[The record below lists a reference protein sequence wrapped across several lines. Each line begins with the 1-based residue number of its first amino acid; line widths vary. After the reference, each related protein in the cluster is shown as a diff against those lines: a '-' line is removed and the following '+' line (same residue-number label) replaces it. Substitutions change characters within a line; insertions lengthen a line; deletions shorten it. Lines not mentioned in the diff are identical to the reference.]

1 MSAEER
7 PSGTSPQELARE
19 VWEEESPATVPPP
32 RPATGAEPDHPRL
45 LELPVGTGAE
55 GTRTEHDSMGD
66 VEVPAAHYWG
76 AQTQRSRVHFAIG
89 DERMPLAVV
98 HAYGHVKR
106 AAAAANAALGRL
118 PAWKADAIAR
128 VCAEIVAGE
137 LDDEFPLSVFQT
149 GSGTH
154 TNANVNEVVANRANQ
169 LLGSRP
175 GSASPIRPDDDV
187 NMSQSSNDTF
197 VTAMH
202 VAAYDVTTRRTL
214 AGLTRLQAALD
225 RRAAEWASVL
235 KVGRT
240 HLMDATPL
248 TVGQEWS
255 GYAAALGAAID
266 AVTQSLGGLAE
277 VALGGTAVGT
287 GVNAPAGFTALVVQG
302 LATSTGQPLRPARN
316 PFAAQSTIDPLVR
329 THAELKTTA
338 VTLFKIANDVRWM
351 ASGPRSGLAEL
362 RIPANEPGSTI
373 MPGKVNPTQ
382 AEAVLMACLMVMGND
397 VTVSSA
403 GAEGN
408 FELNAFRPLAIS
420 TYLRSATVLG
430 DVAASFAT
438 HLVDGAQLDEG
449 RLAAGVERSVM
460 VLTALSPVIGYERAA
475 AIVRDAVEHDLPARE
490 AALRHGVSA
499 DVYDEAVRSMRPPD
513 DSSTAS

>member
-1 MSAEER
+1 MTDESGGTAMAEEER
-7 PSGTSPQELARE
+7 PHGTTPQELARE

-32 RPATGAEPDHPRL
+32 SAGGTPHL
-45 LELPVGTGAE
+45 LDLPVGIAAT
-55 GTRTEHDSMGD
+55 GTRTEHDSMGP
-66 VEVPAAHYWG
+66 VEVPADRYWG
-76 AQTQRSRVHFAIG
+76 AQTQRSLVHFAIG
-89 DERMPLAVV
+89 EDRMPLAVV

-106 AAAAANAALGRL
+106 AAAEANAALGRL
-118 PAWKADAIAR
+118 PGWKAEAISR
-128 VCAEIVAGE
+128 VCAEIVAGA

-169 LLGSRP
+169 LLGGRP
-175 GSASPIRPDDDV
+175 GSSSPIRPDDDV

-202 VAAYDVTTRRTL
+202 LAAYDVTTARTVP
-214 AGLTRLQAALD
+214 GLERLRADLD
-225 RRAAEWASVL
+225 RRATEWAGVM

-248 TVGQEWS
+248 SVGQEWS
-255 GYAAALGAAID
+255 GYAAALGAALD
-266 AVTQSLGGLAE
+266 WLTQSLTGLTE

-287 GVNAPAGFTALVVQG
+287 GVNAPPGYGPLVVQR
-302 LATSTGQPLRPARN
+302 LAALTGQPLTPARN
-316 PFAAQSTIDPLVR
+316 PFAAQATIDPLVR
-329 THAELKTTA
+329 AHAALKTTA
-338 VTLFKIANDVRWM
+338 VTLFKIADDVRWM
-351 ASGPRSGLAEL
+351 ASGPRSGLREL

-382 AEAVLMACLMVMGND
+382 AEAVLMACLLVLGND
-397 VTVSSA
+397 VTVAAA

-420 TYLRSATVLG
+420 TYLRSAAVLG
-430 DVAASFAT
+430 DAAASFAV
-438 HLVDGAQLDEG
+438 HLVDGARLDG
-449 RLAAGVERSVM
+449 DRLASDVDRSVM

-475 AIVRDAVEHDLPARE
+475 TIVRDAVDHDLSARE
-490 AALRHGVSA
+490 AALRHGVPA
-499 DVYDEAVRSMRPPD
+499 DVFDEAIRSMLPSDR
-513 DSSTAS
+513 A